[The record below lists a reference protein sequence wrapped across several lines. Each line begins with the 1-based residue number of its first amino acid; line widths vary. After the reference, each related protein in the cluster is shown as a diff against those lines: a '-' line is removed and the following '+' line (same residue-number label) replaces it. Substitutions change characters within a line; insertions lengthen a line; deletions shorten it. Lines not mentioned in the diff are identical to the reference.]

1 MLDGRINSAAP
12 AGAGTADAATLQ
24 SDILVIGAGP
34 AGLAVAGCL
43 VQRGLRPVVIE
54 KADGVAAAWRS
65 HYERLHLHTVK
76 ALSALPGRPFPE
88 HYPRYV
94 PRQAMVEYLVAYA
107 GQHAIT
113 PLFEEAARTITPVAD
128 GWLTVTGAER
138 QIVSRSVVLATGANC
153 VPRTPAFEG
162 QALFTGRIVHSH
174 AYRNAQSFA
183 GQNVLV
189 VGMGNT
195 GAEIALDLT
204 EQGVRAALSV
214 RSPLNIVHRDV
225 LGRPTQLTSIMLA
238 KLPQRLGDSA
248 ARLLRNLTVRDLRR
262 WGLMTSPLSPLR
274 QLREFGKTPVIDV
287 GTLARI
293 KRGEIVVHPGIESLH
308 ARGVR
313 FVDGSDEPF
322 DAVIL
327 ATGYE
332 AQVQRLFPT
341 TSVPLDGNGMRREV
355 IGQGALA
362 GVFFVGFDIRQPGGL
377 LRTIHAQ
384 AVQVAQTLVER
395 HASAAPA

>member
-12 AGAGTADAATLQ
+12 AGAGTADAATLH

-113 PLFEEAARTITPVAD
+113 PLFEEAARAITPVAD
-128 GWLTVTGAER
+128 GWLTVTGAKR

-162 QALFTGRIVHSH
+162 QALFTGRVVHSH

-238 KLPQRLGDSA
+238 KLPQRLGDAA
-248 ARLLRNLTVRDLRR
+248 ARLLRNLTVGDLRR

-341 TSVPLDGNGMRREV
+341 TSVPLDGNGMPHEV

-384 AVQVAQTLVER
+384 AVQVAQTLVDR

>member
-113 PLFEEAARTITPVAD
+113 PLFEEAARAITPVAD
-128 GWLTVTGAER
+128 GWLTVTGAKR

-238 KLPQRLGDSA
+238 KLPQRLGDAA
-248 ARLLRNLTVRDLRR
+248 ARLLRNLTVGDLRR

-341 TSVPLDGNGMRREV
+341 TSVPLDGNGMPREV

-384 AVQVAQTLVER
+384 AVQVAQTLVDR